1 MVALEGLAPDI
12 DVVVS
17 SGRLDVVECIVL
29 ENVNGDLRRE
39 MSSSHVVTAFLGIVL
54 ILSLVFLKFMAV
66 DACAMILH
74 LYIL

>member
-1 MVALEGLAPDI
+1 MSLEGLAPDI
-12 DVVVS
+12 AVLDS

-39 MSSSHVVTAFLGIVL
+39 MSSSNVTAFLGMVL
-54 ILSLVFLKFMAV
+54 ILSLVFLKFMVV